1 MCILFNQSNDY
12 FQGRLMK
19 NFSFA
24 ILASL
29 TVTAC
34 SSFDI
39 YDNNGE
45 SVKGIPYYVKK
56 GAVKQTTAYSRS
68 WLEVTIEYSK
78 IKADGKALTGSKNS
92 AKFDIKMGSYD
103 SIELLSAFAEAQKQV
118 DSGFATALG
127 IFKTELDKGCSTS
140 AINCSISPSDKSDDL
155 SSKTRTPLNVHQ
167 EFISNKAAYES
178 IVDYS
183 KVYYFNT
190 IVPPFGTTTGSVTLA
205 ADGTLTTGTSTVDTT
220 KLAEVIPLNEIL
232 LKKFKLGD
240 YLPALTNTNKSNT
253 KPKSPI
259 PIPILTISI
268 SKKSYQYN
276 LTKHLPYN
284 SGLNLVPL
292 DFNSSNI
299 SIAVVTSNSSSS
311 KPAEN
316 TNAIKLNGTIEL
328 PKPK

>member
-1 MCILFNQSNDY
+1 MCILFDQFNNY
-12 FQGRLMK
+12 FQGRKMK
-19 NFSFA
+19 KLSFA

-39 YDNNGE
+39 YDDKGE
-45 SVKGIPYYVKK
+45 SVKGIPYYIKK

-78 IKADGKALTGSKNS
+78 VKADGKAVSGSKNS
-92 AKFDIKMGSYD
+92 AKFDIQMGNYD
-103 SIELLSAFAEAQKQV
+103 SIELLNAFAEAQEQV
-118 DSGFATALG
+118 DSGFAIAFGT
-127 IFKTELDKGCSTS
+127 FKTELDKGCSTS
-140 AINCSISPSDKSDDL
+140 TINCSISPSDKSDDL
-155 SSKTRTPLNVHQ
+155 SAKTPTPLNVHQ
-167 EFISNKAAYES
+167 EFISNKATYES

-183 KVYYFNT
+183 KIYYFNT
-190 IVPPFGTTTGSVTLA
+190 TVPPFGTTTGSVTLA

-240 YLPALTNTNKSNT
+240 YLPSVTSTDKSNT
-253 KPKSPI
+253 KSKPPI
-259 PIPILTISI
+259 PTPILTISI
-268 SKKSYQYN
+268 NKKSYQYN

-284 SGLNLVPL
+284 SGLNLTPL
-292 DFNSSNI
+292 DFNSSDI
-299 SIAVVTSNSSSS
+299 SIAVVTSNSSSG
-311 KPAEN
+311 KPAAN
-316 TNAIKLNGTIEL
+316 SNAIKLNGTIEL